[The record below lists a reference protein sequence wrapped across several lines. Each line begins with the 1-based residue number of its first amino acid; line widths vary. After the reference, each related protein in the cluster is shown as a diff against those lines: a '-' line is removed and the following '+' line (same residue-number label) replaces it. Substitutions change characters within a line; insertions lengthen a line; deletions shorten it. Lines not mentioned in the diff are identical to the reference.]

1 VHIYSNPDDRT
12 LKTAPP
18 VLVNNPHTGALILP
32 TIEAIFLRQIY
43 GWYLLRAKSLCVFSG
58 YSLRTC
64 ERILPEMCE
73 KGWIKSLGR
82 PVRGRRFRVGGEIYS
97 MGSHAPSI
105 PPFPSVPRL
114 RTREYDGRKLY
125 QDTGIVTSHGLI
137 LPAHH
142 YCAAEAAAW
151 ITRSLWRQNQSCL
164 VIPEQVLRKV
174 YGWYYEK
181 DDQDLLYF
189 CTRVPDAYVMV
200 KGVGFRLEVQVSDTS
215 VKNIRDVC
223 EASPLH
229 EPVFYVVTSDE
240 LFQRFKPLLEE
251 FPHFL
256 LARLWNQED
265 LGQMAIRFT
274 ALGKSG
280 KLRRWWLRD
289 YYARPCFAYAAMK
302 AAKAK
307 VFCTDYASSP
317 A

>member
-189 CTRVPDAYVMV
+189 CTRVPDA
-200 KGVGFRLEVQVSDTS
+200 T
-215 VKNIRDVC
+215 
-223 EASPLH
+223 
-229 EPVFYVVTSDE
+229 
-240 LFQRFKPLLEE
+240 
-251 FPHFL
+251 
-256 LARLWNQED
+256 
-265 LGQMAIRFT
+265 
-274 ALGKSG
+274 
-280 KLRRWWLRD
+280 
-289 YYARPCFAYAAMK
+289 
-302 AAKAK
+302 
-307 VFCTDYASSP
+307 
-317 A
+317 